1 MITNR
6 AIGTGILPVLVLI
19 CMVLACAWPTPTP
32 AQVKPIELAFATH
45 GTPGG
50 TFTRYFTE
58 VWVKEVEKRTQG
70 RVKITVYWKEAL
82 GKGVDHY
89 DMVRKGVCDVAWGI
103 PGWTPGRFPMTE
115 VMELPFLFNSPI
127 SGSRAAWEIYETY
140 LKPEYTGVRV
150 LGVFVSDL
158 NHLWS
163 AKKPIHTLEDL
174 NGTKVRVSGLV
185 PTKTI
190 GLIGGTPVFLAWPDV
205 YEALQRG
212 TVEGAVAGASPMI
225 AFRIYEVGK
234 YGTVLNFNCPMNFL
248 VMNLDTWNKLPQE
261 IQKIPE
267 LSGPYVS
274 ELGGSAYHK
283 ETVRGFED
291 LSRHGVN
298 IYTLPP
304 AEMERWKKAAVPI
317 YDWWVKNLEAKG
329 LPGKKLLDDAQRLS
343 KKYAQ

>member
-6 AIGTGILPVLVLI
+6 VTRTVILGALVSGCI
-19 CMVLACAWPTPTP
+19 VLACVWPTPTL

-58 VWVKEVEKRTQG
+58 VWAKEVEKRTEG

-89 DMVRKGVCDVAWGI
+89 DMVRRGVCDVAWGI

-115 VMELPFLFNSPI
+115 VMELPFLFTSSI
-127 SGSRAAWEIYETY
+127 GGSRAAWEMYEKY
-140 LKPEYTGVRV
+140 LKPEYSGVRV
-150 LGVFVSDL
+150 LGMFVSDL

-174 NGTKVRVSGLV
+174 KGTKVRVSGLV
-185 PTKTI
+185 PTRTI
-190 GLIGGTPVFLAWPDV
+190 GLLGGAPVFLAWPDV
-205 YEALQRG
+205 YEAFQRG
-212 TVEGAVAGASPMI
+212 TVESAVAGVTPMV

-234 YGTVLNFNCPMNFL
+234 HGTLLNFNSPMNYL
-248 VMNLDTWNKLPQE
+248 IMNLDTWNKLPQD

-283 ETVRGFED
+283 ETVIGFENI
-291 LSRHGVN
+291 SKQGVSV
-298 IYTLPP
+298 YTLPP
-304 AEMERWKKAAVPI
+304 AEMERWKKAASPI

-329 LPGKKLLDDAQRLS
+329 LPGKKLLEEALRLS
-343 KKYAQ
+343 KKYGQ